1 MASIYWLPRVIILTC
16 GILAASDLA
25 LADPL
30 DAAPSTEQ
38 MVQQL
43 KPRSAS
49 RGIVIG
55 GAGAIAP
62 AAAPSIDLA
71 VSFEFNS
78 ARLTTDAEL
87 LLDRLGAALQNP
99 ALGSSHFRIAGNT
112 DAAGGSD
119 YNLRLSQSRA
129 SAVKA
134 YLVGHHGIAA
144 ERLATVG
151 YGSSHLL
158 DPQHPRSA
166 VNRRVEI
173 TNTGTGG

>member
-1 MASIYWLPRVIILTC
+1 MTPISWMVCRGLIVIC
-16 GILAASDLA
+16 GILAGFGLA
-25 LADPL
+25 LADPP
-30 DAAPSTEQ
+30 DSAPSTEQ

-43 KPRSAS
+43 KPRNAS

-55 GAGAIAP
+55 GTLAP

-87 LLDRLGAALQNP
+87 LLDRLGAALQSP
-99 ALGSSHFRIAGNT
+99 ALGNSHFRIAGNT
-112 DAAGGSD
+112 DASGGSD
-119 YNLRLSQSRA
+119 YNLRLSDSRA
-129 SAVKA
+129 RAVKA
-134 YLVGHHGIAA
+134 YLVGRHGIAA
-144 ERLATVG
+144 DRLGTVG

-158 DPQHPRSA
+158 DPQHPKSG

-173 TNTGTGG
+173 VNIGSGG

>member
-1 MASIYWLPRVIILTC
+1 VIC
-16 GILAASDLA
+16 GILAGPGLA
-25 LADPL
+25 LADPP
-30 DAAPSTEQ
+30 DSAPSTEQ

-55 GAGAIAP
+55 GAGAITP

-87 LLDRLGAALQNP
+87 LLDRLGAALQSP
-99 ALGSSHFRIAGNT
+99 ALGNSHFRIAGNT
-112 DAAGGSD
+112 DASGGSG
-119 YNLRLSQSRA
+119 YNLRLSDSRA
-129 SAVKA
+129 RAVKT
-134 YLVGHHGIAA
+134 YLVGRHGIAA
-144 ERLATVG
+144 DRLSTMG

-158 DPQHPRSA
+158 DPQHPKSG
-166 VNRRVEI
+166 VNRRVEV
-173 TNTGTGG
+173 TNTGSGG